1 MSTKENTCWNA
12 ESVEY
17 CISEW
22 NGVLTKHYFDER
34 PDEIIQAT
42 LN

>member
-1 MSTKENTCWNA
+1 MKNENPCWNT
-12 ESVEY
+12 ESAEY

-34 PDEIIQAT
+34 PDEIIQLA